1 MYRLCHCSL
10 PLLLPST
17 CVRLGA
23 PKCDISPCCFN
34 NASSRRKA
42 GIFRQCTN
50 SQRSIWTHDFVES
63 LQGDYKRTYVERV
76 EKLNEEVKD
85 MLIDET
91 VGSLTKLEL
100 IDDLQRL
107 GIGYHFEKE
116 IKRTLDILPLYK
128 DTFFEDSLHFRALYF
143 RLLRQHGYKASQDVL
158 KDFISKTGRFRQDL
172 CEDVKGMLSL
182 YEASHLCLE
191 GENILHDARD
201 FTVKH
206 LKLLND
212 NMDPR
217 ITDEVIC
224 ALELPLHWKLPR
236 LEARDY
242 IDVYQRKQKMNPVLL
257 ELAQLDFNVLQA
269 IHREELKNMSRW
281 WKHLGLSDKL
291 NFARDRLVEGFLW
304 SVGLAY
310 KPEHQRC
317 REWIAKTVSFIIT
330 LDDIYDIHGSLHELE
345 LLTTAIERWDLREI
359 EQLPDYMRIC
369 YLALF
374 NTTNDIAYTKYKEH
388 GFDILPHLKKV
399 WTEFCKAMLL
409 EAKWSK
415 MQYTPL
421 LTEYLENAWVSSST
435 TVVLVCA
442 YFATEQPITDDV
454 LEALENNPDIIYC
467 SAMVLRL
474 CNDLA
479 SSSAGIDRDCGPSAI
494 QCYMKEANTSE
505 QDARDKVR
513 GLIFKMWKKLNESIY
528 DSPFEQSFVDIAM
541 NHARTA
547 HSIYRLG
554 DGISFQDLEASK
566 SVARLLIKP
575 INIQKS

>member
-1 MYRLCHCSL
+1 MYSLYHCSL
-10 PLLLPST
+10 PLFLPRT
-17 CVRLGA
+17 FVRLGA
-23 PKCDISPCCFN
+23 VKCDISPCRFN
-34 NASSRRKA
+34 NARSRR
-42 GIFRQCTN
+42 IFRQCTN
-50 SQRSIWTHDFVES
+50 SERNIWTHDFIDS
-63 LQGDYKRTYVERV
+63 LQGDYKKTYVEQV
-76 EKLNEEVKD
+76 EKLKEEVKD
-85 MLIDET
+85 MLVDET

-100 IDDLQRL
+100 IRDLQRL

-116 IKRTLDILPLYK
+116 IKRTLDLLPLYK
-128 DTFFEDSLHFRALYF
+128 DTLIHDNLHFRALYF
-143 RLLRQHGYKASQDVL
+143 MLLRQHGYKASQDVF
-158 KDFISKTGRFRQDL
+158 KDFISKTDSFRLDL

-206 LKLLND
+206 LKLLNE
-212 NMDPR
+212 NMDLR
-217 ITDEVIC
+217 ITEDVTR

-236 LEARDY
+236 LEAREY
-242 IDVYQRKQKMNPVLL
+242 IDVYQRNEKMNPVLL

-269 IHREELKNMSRW
+269 IHQEELKNISRW

-310 KPEHQRC
+310 KPQDQRC
-317 REWIAKTVSFIIT
+317 REWITKVVSLIIT
-330 LDDIYDIHGSLHELE
+330 LDDIYDIYGSLHELE
-345 LLTTAIERWDLREI
+345 ILTTAIERWDLQEI
-359 EQLPDYMRIC
+359 EQLPDYMRVC

-374 NTTNDIAYTKYKEH
+374 NTTNDIVYTKYREH
-388 GFDILPHLKKV
+388 GLYILPYLKKV
-399 WTEFCKAMLL
+399 WTNFCKAMLL

-415 MQYTPL
+415 FGYTPL

-442 YFATEQPITDDV
+442 FFATEQPITDGV
-454 LEALENNPDIIYC
+454 LEALENKPDLIYY

-479 SSSAGIDRDCGPSAI
+479 TTYARHDRDDGPSAI
-494 QCYMKEANTSE
+494 QCYMKETKTSE

-513 GLIFKMWKKLNESIY
+513 DLIFKMWKKLNESIY

-541 NHARTA
+541 NHARNA
-547 HSIYRLG
+547 HSIYRCG
-554 DGISFQDLEASK
+554 DGMSIQDLEGSK
-566 SVARLLIKP
+566 HVAELLIRP
-575 INIQKS
+575 LNINKSG